1 MKLGCSP
8 RIFFQ
13 LRSVFDSKLQ
23 DLIGTACRCGHGLN
37 IKAMQTLPARIRK
50 SARLSGHFVLRSG
63 LTSDTYFDKYQF
75 ESDPALLRAIAEA
88 MAPLVPPGTEV
99 LAGLE
104 MGGIPIV
111 TMLSQITNIPAAFIR
126 KEPKEYGTCRYA
138 EGASLQGKRFILVE
152 DVVSSGGA
160 IVDAMA
166 KLKADGMVPE
176 IALCVID
183 RQSGG
188 TEALQAAGLVLK
200 ALFNFQEIERA

>member
-1 MKLGCSP
+1 
-8 RIFFQ
+8 
-13 LRSVFDSKLQ
+13 
-23 DLIGTACRCGHGLN
+23 
-37 IKAMQTLPARIRK
+37 MQTLPARIRT
-50 SARLSGHFVLRSG
+50 SARIAGHFVLRSG
-63 LTSDTYFDKYQF
+63 KTSDTYFDKYQF
-75 ESDPALLRAIAEA
+75 ESDPQLLRAIAEA

-111 TMLSQITNIPAAFIR
+111 TMLSQVTSIPAAFIR
-126 KEPKEYGTCRYA
+126 KEPKDYGTCRYA
-138 EGASLQGKRFILVE
+138 EGAPLQGKRFILVE

-160 IVDAMA
+160 IIDAMS

-188 TEALQAAGLVLK
+188 AEALMAAGLALK
-200 ALFNFQEIERA
+200 ALFRFQDIESA

>member
-1 MKLGCSP
+1 
-8 RIFFQ
+8 
-13 LRSVFDSKLQ
+13 
-23 DLIGTACRCGHGLN
+23 
-37 IKAMQTLPARIRK
+37 MQTLAARIRR

-75 ESDPALLRAIAEA
+75 ESDPQLLRAIAEA

-111 TMLSQITNIPAAFIR
+111 TLLSQVTNIPAAFIR
-126 KEPKEYGTCRYA
+126 KEAKDYGTCRYA

-160 IVDAMA
+160 LIDALA
-166 KLKADGMVPE
+166 KLKSDGMAPTLS
-176 IALCVID
+176 LCVID

-188 TEALQAAGLVLK
+188 TEALRAAGLALK
-200 ALFNFQEIERA
+200 ALFSFEEIERG